1 MDALIEADGLS
12 KKFGKVQALS
22 ELTLTLPAG
31 EPVAILGP
39 NGAGKTTFI
48 RMVATLI
55 APDRGTLVVNGHD
68 VEREPMAVRR
78 MIGLAGQSAAVEEMM
93 TGRENL
99 VMVARLYGQGRAQAV
114 ASATRIL
121 EQMNLVDAADR
132 RAKTY
137 SGGMRRR
144 LDLGA
149 SLVGSPRLL
158 LLDEPTTGLDP
169 VSRNEVWD
177 AVHAM
182 SARGTDIVLTTQY
195 LDEAD
200 HLAATIVIIDGGR
213 VIAQGTPNELK
224 SRVGADMVE
233 LHTIDVPTMQ
243 RAAAVLA
250 SLGMAEPSTDPVDA
264 PVLAGRAGRLEAPA
278 HRRPRA
284 RRRRGAGG
292 GHRAAPAHPRRS
304 VPRPHRAHHDR
315 PDHSQGGRSMTMDL
329 TLDPPRPAPPLD
341 PVTNRGASYLVA
353 SGQVAARTL
362 KKFVRSPALLIA
374 GTAQGLLF
382 LLIFR
387 YVFGGAVSHTG
398 GLSYV
403 DFLVPGFVVT
413 GVLFQGMSAASGV
426 ADDKEGGLFDRLRSL
441 PIRLLSIVSGRV
453 GADTALVAWGV
464 VVMTVAGFAVGFR
477 VTGTTADAVAAFG
490 LTILYGFAFVWLFI
504 ALGLASGSPQA
515 AQGLSFLVFPLSFV
529 SSAYVPVSTMPGW
542 MQAFANN
549 QPMTQMVNTVR
560 LLTGGPA
567 AEQLL
572 GHSVSY
578 YLVPSLLWTAGLVI
592 VFAPLAVW
600 KLKTT

>member
-1 MDALIEADGLS
+1 
-12 KKFGKVQALS
+12 
-22 ELTLTLPAG
+22 
-31 EPVAILGP
+31 
-39 NGAGKTTFI
+39 
-48 RMVATLI
+48 
-55 APDRGTLVVNGHD
+55 
-68 VEREPMAVRR
+68 MA
-78 MIGLAGQSAAVEEMM
+78 S
-93 TGRENL
+93 
-99 VMVARLYGQGRAQAV
+99 
-114 ASATRIL
+114 
-121 EQMNLVDAADR
+121 
-132 RAKTY
+132 
-137 SGGMRRR
+137 
-144 LDLGA
+144 
-149 SLVGSPRLL
+149 
-158 LLDEPTTGLDP
+158 
-169 VSRNEVWD
+169 
-177 AVHAM
+177 
-182 SARGTDIVLTTQY
+182 
-195 LDEAD
+195 
-200 HLAATIVIIDGGR
+200 
-213 VIAQGTPNELK
+213 
-224 SRVGADMVE
+224 
-233 LHTIDVPTMQ
+233 
-243 RAAAVLA
+243 
-250 SLGMAEPSTDPVDA
+250 
-264 PVLAGRAGRLEAPA
+264 
-278 HRRPRA
+278 
-284 RRRRGAGG
+284 
-292 GHRAAPAHPRRS
+292 
-304 VPRPHRAHHDR
+304 
-315 PDHSQGGRSMTMDL
+315 
-329 TLDPPRPAPPLD
+329 
-341 PVTNRGASYLVA
+341 
-353 SGQVAARTL
+353 RTL

-398 GLSYV
+398 DLSYV

-477 VTGTTADAVAAFG
+477 VTGTTVDAVAALG

-567 AEQLL
+567 AQQLL
-572 GHSVSY
+572 GHPVSY